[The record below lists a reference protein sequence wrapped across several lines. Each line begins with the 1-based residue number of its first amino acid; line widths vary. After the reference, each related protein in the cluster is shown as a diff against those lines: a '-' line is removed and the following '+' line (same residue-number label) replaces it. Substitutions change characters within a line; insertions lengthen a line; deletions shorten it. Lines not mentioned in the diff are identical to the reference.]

1 MSQVDKE
8 ELIEHVKSLPIRNE
22 EKIRVLRELAAEY
35 GIEITEED
43 TRKLFE

>member
-8 ELIEHVKSLPIRNE
+8 ELIEHVKSLPISGQ
-22 EKIRVLRELAAEY
+22 EKVRVLQELGREY

-43 TRKLFE
+43 IRKIFD

>member
-8 ELIEHVKSLPIRNE
+8 ELIEHVKSLLIRNE